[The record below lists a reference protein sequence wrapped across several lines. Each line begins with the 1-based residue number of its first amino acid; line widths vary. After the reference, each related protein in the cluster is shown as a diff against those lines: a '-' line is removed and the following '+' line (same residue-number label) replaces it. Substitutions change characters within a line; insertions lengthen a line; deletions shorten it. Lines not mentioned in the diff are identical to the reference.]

1 MRRDSLKEGER
12 EQGMKNVISVP
23 GQVVLSRV
31 HRLPLPMPLVSGVRC
46 RDTWAP
52 NKKTPQ
58 LEFTKEVN

>member
-46 RDTWAP
+46 RTHGLPIRKHLNW
-52 NKKTPQ
+52 NLQKR
-58 LEFTKEVN
+58 